1 MFISQAE
8 STGFSEPDS
17 ERAPAGLARRR
28 RWPAM
33 RSKST
38 LTVAVA
44 IGLIAVTGPGASAQ
58 AVPPSLSSTPPLAPT
73 QAVDAHNGLIAGSAW
88 NADNSG
94 IPGAKLRLRNV
105 STGKITASTIADQL
119 GQFRFEAAPGSY
131 LIELVDESGKLLAV
145 GQVFSVDVGESVA
158 TFVRLGNHVPWVA
171 GLFTS
176 AAAAAITAAAAQG
189 VTALAPVA
197 RPASRKQ

>member
-1 MFISQAE
+1 
-8 STGFSEPDS
+8 
-17 ERAPAGLARRR
+17 
-28 RWPAM
+28 M

-38 LTVAVA
+38 HTFAVA
-44 IGLIAVTGPGASAQ
+44 IGLIAVMGLRASAQ
-58 AVPPSLSSTPPLAPT
+58 AVPASPSSAAAASTHP
-73 QAVDAHNGLIAGSAW
+73 VDAHNGLIAGFAW

-105 STGKITASTIADQL
+105 STGKIAASSIADQL

-131 LIELVDESGKLLAV
+131 LIELVDDAGKLLAV
-145 GQVFSVDVGESVA
+145 GQVFSVGAGESVA

-171 GLFTS
+171 GFFTN
-176 AAAAAITAAAAQG
+176 AAVAAITAAAAQG